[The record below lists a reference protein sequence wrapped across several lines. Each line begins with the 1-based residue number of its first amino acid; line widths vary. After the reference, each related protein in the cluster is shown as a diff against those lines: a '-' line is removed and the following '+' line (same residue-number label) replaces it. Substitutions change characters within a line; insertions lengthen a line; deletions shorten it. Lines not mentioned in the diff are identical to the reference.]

1 MEIKE
6 IEENV
11 RALKDVE
18 LNFTTDYINR
28 NFSLHRSVLDLS
40 NKFLLVSALDTLLQ
54 KLSMHFANSNTFK
67 YLIFQNCMLNA
78 ESLIKIL
85 KTILKANH
93 TLAFKTLD
101 IGNNQ
106 ISLGYKE
113 GKFINRALAKAGRHK
128 AKSLNLQG
136 NFLSKA
142 EFFDGLFIENLP
154 LLELNLYDTHLGP
167 DTLSLLSETIS
178 SNAHIQKLDMA
189 FNSAA
194 FANIEV
200 LAEFANSIGSN
211 EYITELNLSGNFSL
225 GNRQRL
231 LTLLLGFKGNKTL
244 QALKLGSCNL
254 KDKGLFLI
262 SKILLALLPVCS
274 LDLSNNSITNLG
286 LRNFLKRLPITL
298 NDVDL
303 SYNSFTDD
311 KVLTAVG
318 NLLKH
323 SRTIRSLK
331 LSNSI
336 ELTSV
341 SDNAIQALT
350 EGLVTNVSLGDLF
363 CEGVKL
369 RDDPDTFCR
378 IIGEAI
384 TNRRLA
390 LNYKISAVNC
400 LEEASSISSTVMM
413 SSNGSYSRTPT
424 SFALPEQLFTT
435 TQKKS
440 CNLSSP
446 RPDSKHFKF

>member
-1 MEIKE
+1 
-6 IEENV
+6 
-11 RALKDVE
+11 
-18 LNFTTDYINR
+18 
-28 NFSLHRSVLDLS
+28 
-40 NKFLLVSALDTLLQ
+40 
-54 KLSMHFANSNTFK
+54 
-67 YLIFQNCMLNA
+67 
-78 ESLIKIL
+78 
-85 KTILKANH
+85 
-93 TLAFKTLD
+93 
-101 IGNNQ
+101 
-106 ISLGYKE
+106 
-113 GKFINRALAKAGRHK
+113 
-128 AKSLNLQG
+128 
-136 NFLSKA
+136 
-142 EFFDGLFIENLP
+142 
-154 LLELNLYDTHLGP
+154 
-167 DTLSLLSETIS
+167 
-178 SNAHIQKLDMA
+178 
-189 FNSAA
+189 
-194 FANIEV
+194 
-200 LAEFANSIGSN
+200 
-211 EYITELNLSGNFSL
+211 
-225 GNRQRL
+225 
-231 LTLLLGFKGNKTL
+231 
-244 QALKLGSCNL
+244 
-254 KDKGLFLI
+254 
-262 SKILLALLPVCS
+262 
-274 LDLSNNSITNLG
+274 
-286 LRNFLKRLPITL
+286 
-298 NDVDL
+298 L

>member
-28 NFSLHRSVLDLS
+28 NFHLHRSMLDLS
-40 NKFLLVSALDTLLQ
+40 NKFLLLSALDTLLQ
-54 KLSMHFANSNTFK
+54 KLSMHFATSNTFK

-78 ESLIKIL
+78 DSLIKIL
-85 KTILKANH
+85 KTILKANN
-93 TLAFKTLD
+93 TLALKALD

-113 GKFINRALAKAGRHK
+113 GKLINRALAKAGRHK

-136 NFLSKA
+136 NLLNKA
-142 EFFDGLFIENLP
+142 EFFEGLFIENLP

-167 DTLSLLSETIS
+167 NTLSLLSEVIS
-178 SNAHIQKLDMA
+178 SNAHIQKLDLA
-189 FNSAA
+189 FNSGA
-194 FANIEV
+194 FSNIEV
-200 LAEFANSIGSN
+200 LAEFANSIRSN
-211 EYITELNLSGNFSL
+211 EFISELNLSGNSSL

-244 QALKLGSCNL
+244 QVLKLGSCNL

-274 LDLSNNSITNLG
+274 LDLSNNSITNFG

-311 KVLTAVG
+311 KVLSAIG
-318 NLLKH
+318 NLLKY

-341 SDNAIQALT
+341 SDSAIQTLT
-350 EGLVTNVSLGDLF
+350 EGLVTNLSLGELL

-369 RDDPDTFCR
+369 RDDPDNFCR

-400 LEEASSISSTVMM
+400 LEEANSLCSTIMM

-424 SFALPEQLFTT
+424 SFTLPERLFT

-446 RPDSKHFKF
+446 HPDSKNFKF